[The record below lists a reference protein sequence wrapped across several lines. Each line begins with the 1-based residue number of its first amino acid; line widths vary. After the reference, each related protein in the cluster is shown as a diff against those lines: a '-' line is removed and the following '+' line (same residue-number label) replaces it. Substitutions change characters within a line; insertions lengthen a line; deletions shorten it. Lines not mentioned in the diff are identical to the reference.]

1 MVAFP
6 NSFFA
11 KQVYHPL
18 SLEATFLTS
27 RVEQLVI
34 FLPLVSFPLY
44 HVISAGGFPI
54 FTGQP
59 IDLSSPNSNLIM
71 VLAWVADGAS
81 RNRTGE

>member
-6 NSFFA
+6 HSFFA
-11 KQVYHPL
+11 KQVYHPS

-44 HVISAGGFPI
+44 HVISAGGFPMS
-54 FTGQP
+54 TGQP
-59 IDLSSPNSNLIM
+59 IDLSSPNSSLIM
-71 VLAWVADGAS
+71 TLAWVADGAP
-81 RNRTGE
+81 RNKIRE